1 MTDEKLTVKQAEKLL
16 LSWAKTLASRVELL
30 PLTDRLSAGLKP
42 EAEKAK
48 REIRS
53 ELPGLMEEVN
63 GAFDALNE
71 AIQRDGT

>member
-1 MTDEKLTVKQAEKLL
+1 MPGELTVRQAEKLL

-30 PLTDRLSAGLKP
+30 PLTDRLSADRLKP

-63 GAFDALNE
+63 GAFNALNE
-71 AIQRDGT
+71 AMQREGQ